1 MPAVPIFSLN
11 ATETPATPDAS
22 TVSLSSLHEFLFHLP
37 KIEVHAHLNGCIR
50 ESTLLDLA
58 RERNVALPSHLF
70 GSIDNKSHDNHHD
83 IRAEPHMY
91 NTRPR
96 SLQDCFDLFAEIPK
110 CVNDLSSLKRITL
123 ETLQDFANHHVAYLE
138 LRSTPK
144 RLLMKHGDKDK
155 IMATKRDYIETILSV
170 MREFQQQ
177 EHERYHQEV
186 HLLASQN
193 HYDCNDYQSLGPR
206 LPMICHFIIAVDRS
220 QTVQEAK
227 ENIDLACEFFVSHQS
242 NTPPLPNVVG
252 VDLGGNPTR
261 GDFDRDFRIL
271 FERAR
276 SFGLRVTLHCAE
288 ISCGSDD
295 TSNDD
300 EWQRQAYK
308 EAQDMLSFGPDRL
321 GHALLLPPSLS
332 REMTTN
338 EIPVETCPTSNVMT
352 LELAKRV
359 KDYGNLI
366 HGLQQHP
373 GLLEWIESRHPL
385 CICTDDPGVFE
396 TNLTKELYF
405 LARAF
410 DLSQQ
415 DVARLVLASTR
426 HLFCDNDTKQL
437 TQTRMKQRIERM
449 IQLIEKSDQTEQFTQ
464 DNHIDLSP

>member
-1 MPAVPIFSLN
+1 MPAAPVLSVT
-11 ATETPATPDAS
+11 TETPATADAS
-22 TVSLSSLHEFLFHLP
+22 TSALSSLHDFLFHLP

-50 ESTLLDLA
+50 ESTLLELA
-58 RERNVALPSHLF
+58 NERNVALPSHLF
-70 GSIDNKSHDNHHD
+70 GSLDNKSHENHND

-91 NTRPR
+91 NTHPR

-123 ETLQDFANHHVAYLE
+123 ETLQDFANHHVTYLE

-144 RLLMKHGDKDK
+144 RLLTRHGDKSNT
-155 IMATKRDYIETILSV
+155 MATKRDYIEVILSV
-170 MREFQQQ
+170 MSDFQQQ
-177 EHERYHQEV
+177 EYERYQLE
-186 HLLASQN
+186 LQN
-193 HYDCNDYQSLGPR
+193 HSDYQFLEHR

-220 QTVQEAK
+220 QTVKEAK

-242 NTPPLPNVVG
+242 NTSSPMPKVVG
-252 VDLGGNPTR
+252 VDLGGNPTK
-261 GDFDRDFRIL
+261 GDFDRDFRML

-288 ISCGSDD
+288 ISCGNDD
-295 TSNDD
+295 KINDD
-300 EWQRQAYK
+300 ERQRQAYK

-332 REMTTN
+332 QEMKAKG
-338 EIPVETCPTSNVMT
+338 IPVETCPTSNVMT

-359 KDYGNLI
+359 EDYGNLI

-373 GLLEWIESRHPL
+373 GLLEWIDSRHPL
-385 CICTDDPGVFE
+385 CICTDDPGVFD

-426 HLFCDNDTKQL
+426 HLFCDSETKQL
-437 TQTRMKQRIERM
+437 THTRMKQRIERM
-449 IQLIEKSDQTEQFTQ
+449 IQLIEKRDHTEQFTQ
-464 DNHIDLSP
+464 DDLFDSSP